1 MTSGAFISSTGSLP
15 GTFVAVVG
23 PSGAGK
29 DSLISYAQG
38 RLAKRPDIH
47 FVRRLI
53 TRDGDA
59 GGEDHLAVTS
69 EDFEDMRE
77 KGGFAVHWDAHGLRY
92 GIPASVNDELA
103 RGHIIVANGS
113 RSALND
119 FAEVFP
125 RLLVVNVVA
134 RADIL
139 AHRLQQR
146 GRETEAD
153 VGNRLERGSLA
164 IPEGFRTVTIDN
176 SGALADAGERLTGVL
191 VDLLS
196 ERTGVARGSGW
207 ISEPLDR

>member
-1 MTSGAFISSTGSLP
+1 MTSRAIIPSTGRLP

-29 DSLISYAQG
+29 DSLISYARG

-53 TRDGDA
+53 TRDGEA
-59 GGEDHLAVTS
+59 GGEDHVAIAS
-69 EDFEDMRE
+69 GDFEDMRE
-77 KGGFAVHWDAHGLRY
+77 KGGFSVHWNAHGLRY
-92 GIPASVNDELA
+92 GIPASVNEELA
-103 RGHIIVANGS
+103 RGHVVVANGS

-134 RADIL
+134 RTDIL

-153 VGNRLERGSLA
+153 VSKRLERGSLA
-164 IPEGFRTVTIDN
+164 IPEGLRTVTIDN
-176 SGALADAGERLTGVL
+176 SGALADAGELLTGLL
-191 VDLLS
+191 VDLVS
-196 ERTGVARGSGW
+196 QGTGIA
-207 ISEPLDR
+207 

>member
-1 MTSGAFISSTGSLP
+1 MTSGVFIPSARELS

-29 DSLISYAQG
+29 DSLISYAQR
-38 RLAKRPDIH
+38 RLAGRPDIH

-53 TRDGDA
+53 TRDAKA
-59 GGEDHLAVTS
+59 GGEDHLAIATG
-69 EDFEDMRE
+69 DFEDMRE
-77 KGGFAVHWDAHGLRY
+77 KGGFAVHWSAHGLRY
-92 GIPASVNDELA
+92 GIPASVKSDLA
-103 RGHIIVANGS
+103 LGHVVVANGS

-119 FAEVFP
+119 FSEVFP

-146 GRETEAD
+146 GREAEAD
-153 VGNRLERGSLA
+153 VSRRLERGSLA

-176 SGALADAGERLTGVL
+176 SDALADAGEKLTGIL
-191 VDLLS
+191 VNLLA
-196 ERTGVARGSGW
+196 EHTGVA
-207 ISEPLDR
+207 

>member
-1 MTSGAFISSTGSLP
+1 MTSGAFIPSVRELP

-29 DSLISYAQG
+29 DSLISYAQR
-38 RLAKRPDIH
+38 RLASRLDIH

-53 TRDGDA
+53 TRDGNA

-92 GIPASVNDELA
+92 GIPASVKNELA
-103 RGHIIVANGS
+103 LGHVVVANGS
-113 RSALND
+113 RSALDD
-119 FAEVFP
+119 FAEAFP
-125 RLLVVNVVA
+125 RLVVANIVA

-146 GRETEAD
+146 GREGEAD
-153 VGNRLERGSLA
+153 VSKRLERGSLA

-176 SGALADAGERLTGVL
+176 SGPLADAGERLTDVL

-196 ERTGVARGSGW
+196 EPTGVA
-207 ISEPLDR
+207 